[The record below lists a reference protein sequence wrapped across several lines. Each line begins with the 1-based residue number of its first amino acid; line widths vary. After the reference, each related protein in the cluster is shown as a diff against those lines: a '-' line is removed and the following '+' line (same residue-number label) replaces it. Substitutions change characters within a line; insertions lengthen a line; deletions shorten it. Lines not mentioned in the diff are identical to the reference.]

1 MKDELTPL
9 TAQGK
14 DTFGGWAATLVDSLD
29 TLWIMDLK
37 EEFSEA
43 AQAAATLDWGQPHEG
58 AVNLFE
64 TTIRHLGGL
73 LGAYELSHEKVLLQ
87 KAIELGEMLYV
98 AFDTPNR
105 LPGFWLNFEDA
116 RNGKQVAG
124 VHDPSASPSSLVMEF
139 TKLSM
144 LTGDPKF
151 YDATDRVTQFLV
163 KIQNSTL
170 LPGMWPLSLDFQN
183 EQANDNTFS
192 LGALADSLYEYLPKM
207 HALMGGVDE
216 NYPTMYRTAMDVVV
230 KHLLYRPMLPGQ
242 DDVLFSG
249 DVRVHE
255 RIELSTESQH
265 LTCFTGGMFALGG
278 KLLGIEEHVN
288 IGERLARGCGWAY
301 KSFPTGMMPE
311 IFNILA
317 CPSLEPCVYD
327 KERWNPPRDGI
338 PPGFRHAR
346 DPRYLLRPEAIE
358 SIFIMYR
365 ITADPIWQDMA
376 WDMFQSIIRFTTTP
390 HGNAAIDD
398 VVNVDTKQTDSM
410 ESFWLSE
417 TLKYFYL
424 IFSSP
429 DLVSLDQQLTL
440 LEERLEKAETVL
452 RRHYTD
458 SQIAEMLEESKEGL
472 LAQSKAQEPTPQIS
486 EPTPAPTLAQTPGLV
501 SLPSTTPGTTDNLMQ
516 LPTPTT
522 DPGFYLAGQAN
533 IANLT
538 ADPFLLAPI
547 GELEANAGLWAG
559 SQDAAFEFAPA
570 TTDDFEWNEQETS
583 WGTYDPASWSITN
596 HVDGNPSQAI
606 MDGMASLTIGD
617 QKRGYYGAASGSA
630 LLRQIL
636 SARPDGEE
644 VDNDVALH
652 EIESLFQ
659 QHSDHSQWFRSQA
672 MLTRVAVENLIDA
685 FFVFYHPTFP
695 IVHEPTFRAQY
706 AGTLPCANKGHWNTL
721 ANILAALGS
730 FASSNVADATDL
742 PIFQAAQKSLF
753 SNYLEVGNLTLVQAF
768 SLSSNYMQKRNKP
781 NTGFNYG
788 GLAIRLAIGLGL
800 HKDLEG
806 NSLSPLQSATITYG
820 RPLNWPQAG
829 VETAFPQ
836 NIHEKD
842 LTHDSTH
849 CPPEVDGITMYTYI
863 RVQSAY
869 HLSTMT
875 VYNRLITSP
884 FPSATELITLD
895 DVCIGSWLAQV
906 PYYYRTVPPPDSE
919 YGLGM
924 GISEWRYR
932 NLRIVMYRPF
942 LVRWARSSAQNTQ
955 QNLTSSENLAVFRC
969 LDAAKESVMHIQSYW
984 TSRTHSRLAAFYILY
999 FLFHATL
1006 IPVHC
1011 LRQNPHHALAPDWR
1025 SQIQASLTVM
1035 GGMAEVNPNS
1045 SKCRDIT
1052 LKLCWPHLNEDG
1064 TRTYC
1069 ENPTFMPN
1077 VAENEAASII
1087 SGYNTWCESMTNA
1100 GISVP
1105 TYEWADDNDSALG
1118 FF

>member
-1 MKDELTPL
+1 MSRMS
-9 TAQGK
+9 TA
-14 DTFGGWAATLVDSLD
+14 
-29 TLWIMDLK
+29 
-37 EEFSEA
+37 
-43 AQAAATLDWGQPHEG
+43 
-58 AVNLFE
+58 
-64 TTIRHLGGL
+64 
-73 LGAYELSHEKVLLQ
+73 
-87 KAIELGEMLYV
+87 
-98 AFDTPNR
+98 
-105 LPGFWLNFEDA
+105 
-116 RNGKQVAG
+116 
-124 VHDPSASPSSLVMEF
+124 
-139 TKLSM
+139 
-144 LTGDPKF
+144 
-151 YDATDRVTQFLV
+151 
-163 KIQNSTL
+163 
-170 LPGMWPLSLDFQN
+170 
-183 EQANDNTFS
+183 
-192 LGALADSLYEYLPKM
+192 
-207 HALMGGVDE
+207 
-216 NYPTMYRTAMDVVV
+216 
-230 KHLLYRPMLPGQ
+230 
-242 DDVLFSG
+242 
-249 DVRVHE
+249 
-255 RIELSTESQH
+255 
-265 LTCFTGGMFALGG
+265 
-278 KLLGIEEHVN
+278 
-288 IGERLARGCGWAY
+288 
-301 KSFPTGMMPE
+301 
-311 IFNILA
+311 
-317 CPSLEPCVYD
+317 
-327 KERWNPPRDGI
+327 
-338 PPGFRHAR
+338 
-346 DPRYLLRPEAIE
+346 
-358 SIFIMYR
+358 
-365 ITADPIWQDMA
+365 
-376 WDMFQSIIRFTTTP
+376 
-390 HGNAAIDD
+390 
-398 VVNVDTKQTDSM
+398 
-410 ESFWLSE
+410 
-417 TLKYFYL
+417 
-424 IFSSP
+424 
-429 DLVSLDQQLTL
+429 QLTL

-458 SQIAEMLEESKEGL
+458 SQIAEMLEGPKEGL
-472 LAQSKAQEPTPQIS
+472 ITQNKAPEATPQMA

-501 SLPSTTPGTTDNLMQ
+501 SLPATTPGTDNLMQ

-522 DPGFYLAGQAN
+522 DPGLYLAGQAN

-547 GELEANAGLWAG
+547 GELEASAGLWAG
-559 SQDAAFEFAPA
+559 SQDVPFEIAPA
-570 TTDDFEWNEQETS
+570 TADDFEWNEQETS

-636 SARPDGEE
+636 SARPDGQE
-644 VDNDVALH
+644 VDADIALH

-806 NSLSPLQSATITYG
+806 NSLSPLQSETRRRIWWCLCVLDVGATITYG

-849 CPPEVDGITMYTYI
+849 CPPEVEGITMYTYI

-919 YGLGM
+919 YALGM

-955 QNLTSSENLAVFRC
+955 QSLTSSENLAVFRC
-969 LDAAKESVMHIQSYW
+969 LDAAKESVTHIQGYW
-984 TSRTHSRLAAFYILY
+984 TSRSHSRLASFYILY

-1025 SQIQASLTVM
+1025 SQIQASLSVM
-1035 GGMAEVNPNS
+1035 GGMTELNPNS

-1052 LKLCWPHLNEDG
+1052 LKLCWPHLDGDG
-1064 TRTYC
+1064 TQTYS
-1069 ENPTFMPN
+1069 ENPSFMPN
-1077 VAENEAASII
+1077 VAETEAASII

-1105 TYEWADDNDSALG
+1105 TYEWADENDSTLG

>member
-1 MKDELTPL
+1 M
-9 TAQGK
+9 
-14 DTFGGWAATLVDSLD
+14 
-29 TLWIMDLK
+29 
-37 EEFSEA
+37 EA
-43 AQAAATLDWGQPHEG
+43 KPVQ
-58 AVNLFE
+58 
-64 TTIRHLGGL
+64 
-73 LGAYELSHEKVLLQ
+73 
-87 KAIELGEMLYV
+87 
-98 AFDTPNR
+98 
-105 LPGFWLNFEDA
+105 
-116 RNGKQVAG
+116 
-124 VHDPSASPSSLVMEF
+124 PSSTQTAPRTETPAEEPTTCRECRRRKVKCDGVMPVC
-139 TKLSM
+139 TICK
-144 LTGDPKF
+144 K
-151 YDATDRVTQFLV
+151 
-163 KIQNSTL
+163 
-170 LPGMWPLSLDFQN
+170 
-183 EQANDNTFS
+183 
-192 LGALADSLYEYLPKM
+192 
-207 HALMGGVDE
+207 
-216 NYPTMYRTAMDVVV
+216 YRR
-230 KHLLYRPMLPGQ
+230 HCL
-242 DDVLFSG
+242 
-249 DVRVHE
+249 
-255 RIELSTESQH
+255 
-265 LTCFTGGMFALGG
+265 
-278 KLLGIEEHVN
+278 
-288 IGERLARGCGWAY
+288 
-301 KSFPTGMMPE
+301 
-311 IFNILA
+311 
-317 CPSLEPCVYD
+317 YD
-327 KERWNPPRDGI
+327 KHSRTRLT
-338 PPGFRHAR
+338 RR
-346 DPRYLLRPEAIE
+346 
-358 SIFIMYR
+358 
-365 ITADPIWQDMA
+365 
-376 WDMFQSIIRFTTTP
+376 
-390 HGNAAIDD
+390 
-398 VVNVDTKQTDSM
+398 
-410 ESFWLSE
+410 
-417 TLKYFYL
+417 
-424 IFSSP
+424 
-429 DLVSLDQQLTL
+429 QLTL

-458 SQIAEMLEESKEGL
+458 SQIAEMLEGPKEGL
-472 LAQSKAQEPTPQIS
+472 ASQKAPET
-486 EPTPAPTLAQTPGLV
+486 TPAPVPEATPTPPTLPPTSGLV
-501 SLPSTTPGTTDNLMQ
+501 SLPTQGNTDNLLQ
-516 LPTPTT
+516 LPNQTS
-522 DPGFYLAGQAN
+522 DPGLYMTGTSNAATF
-533 IANLT
+533 T
-538 ADPFLLAPI
+538 TDPFLLAPI
-547 GELEANAGLWAG
+547 GEVEATGGLWTG
-559 SQDAAFEFAPA
+559 SQDTPFEILPSTA
-570 TTDDFEWNEQETS
+570 DDFEWNEQETS
-583 WGTYDPASWSITN
+583 WGTYDPANWSITN

-644 VDNDVALH
+644 VDADAALH

-806 NSLSPLQSATITYG
+806 NSLSPLQSETRRRIWWCLCVLDVGATITYG

-842 LTHDSTH
+842 LTQDSTH
-849 CPPEVDGITMYTYI
+849 CPPEVEGITMYTYI

-906 PYYYRTVPPPDSE
+906 PYYYLALPPPESE
-919 YGLGM
+919 HALGM

-969 LDAAKESVMHIQSYW
+969 LDAAKESITHIQGYW
-984 TSRTHSRLAAFYILY
+984 TSRSHSRLAAFYILY

-1011 LRQNPHHALAPDWR
+1011 LRQNPHHSLAPDWR
-1025 SQIQASLTVM
+1025 SQIQASLAIM
-1035 GGMAEVNPNS
+1035 GAMVELNPNS

-1052 LKLCWPHLNEDG
+1052 LKLCWPYLEEEG
-1064 TRTYC
+1064 ARTYC
-1069 ENPTFMPN
+1069 DNTSFMTG
-1077 VAENEAASII
+1077 VADSEAASII
-1087 SGYNTWCESMTNA
+1087 SGYNTWCESMSNA

-1105 TYEWADDNDSALG
+1105 TYDWADDNDSALS